1 MRKTKILLLVLV
13 AVILTGCDGSVFLRL
28 DMPVIIEP
36 HPSPKYYHEVEGY
49 VSYDYR
55 NHHITITPK
64 PNYRRHYEPLENAKV
79 VVLET
84 GKTVYTDHKGYFYA
98 RGVPYGVLNLKV
110 KHNWIG
116 PYDGVYFRY
125 TSS

>member
-1 MRKTKILLLVLV
+1 MRKPRILLLVLL
-13 AVILTGCDGSVFLRL
+13 AVVLAGCDARVFLQL
-28 DMPVIIEP
+28 DVPVIIEP

-49 VSYDYR
+49 ISYDYR
-55 NHHITITPK
+55 NHHITITTK
-64 PNYRRHYEPLENAKV
+64 PNYRRYYEPLENARV

-84 GKTVYTDHKGYFYA
+84 GKTVYTDRNGYFYA

-110 KHNWIG
+110 LHNWIG
-116 PYDGVYFRY
+116 PHDGVYFRY